1 MSEIRWGRVREIAR
15 RLRRSGVSE
24 PARFGKKGVR
34 RRPGLNRRRSM
45 SKLTVSKI
53 LCPTDF
59 SEASKRALSLAVP
72 IAEKFDAEIYLVHVV
87 PVIPVTPSVTA
98 RFDVPE
104 YQRLLRSEAE
114 NELAKLS
121 KSLSSV
127 KTHAIVTDGSASDG
141 ILKTADEKNVDL
153 IVIATAGATGWEH
166 VVFGSVAEKV
176 VRRARCPVL
185 TVRAPET
192 K

>member
-1 MSEIRWGRVREIAR
+1 M
-15 RLRRSGVSE
+15 
-24 PARFGKKGVR
+24 
-34 RRPGLNRRRSM
+34 
-45 SKLTVSKI
+45 LTVKRI

-59 SEASKRALSLAVP
+59 SEASKRAISLAVP

-87 PVIPVTPSVTA
+87 PAIPHVTPSVTA

-114 NELAKLS
+114 QQLKDVAKS
-121 KSLSSV
+121 VSSV
-127 KTHAIVTDGSASDG
+127 KTQQILVDGSASDG
-141 ILKTADEKNVDL
+141 ILKTAEEKNVDL

-185 TVRAPET
+185 TVRAPA
-192 K
+192 KP